1 MDSQPPPAAADPAA
15 PVRKKL
21 PRWALVLILTLGGLA
36 LAIGGCG
43 FFLANMTNTRT
54 ENQAL
59 VGGAGFVVGVVM
71 LLVGGLTALVSAAQW
86 LFKKRDGN

>member
-1 MDSQPPPAAADPAA
+1 MESQPPPAALEPAA
-15 PVRKKL
+15 PVTKKL

-43 FFLANMTNTRT
+43 FFLANMTSTRT

-59 VGGAGFVVGVVM
+59 IGGAGFVVGVLM
-71 LLVGGLTALVSAAQW
+71 LLIGGLTALVTGAQR